1 MGTRV
6 ALRRFWVTLCGVC
19 QLWAVGPS
27 LGAEWSAEPSVV
39 VRGEYNDNLSL
50 TPAPHPS
57 VWGTILSPDIK
68 FSGATETLTVTGGL
82 NLSFDRYYGEAGLNT
97 NNYDFSLRSSYKG
110 ERDTLGLDVDAI
122 RDPTLVSELATT
134 GVVLAYRQRN
144 GVTAKSSW
152 NRSLTEATAL
162 IANYS
167 FTNVHYDDTA
177 GTSLID
183 YQDQSASFG
192 VQSNLDERSLVS
204 VSAYYDRYE
213 TNPSSFTADTYGI
226 QGGYERAFSETLRGN
241 ITVGW
246 RRTQSTIQSNALV
259 CNGPIIVGVCFGT
272 ITEVTS
278 AQKNTTSG
286 YTLNAFLEKRSETDA
301 LSSQVSREIYPTGVG
316 SLVQTDR
323 VQVGWTK
330 QWSETFSSSLS
341 AAAYKSQYIGGVVT
355 GSDSRYYTI
364 EPRLSW
370 RLSEWWVIDAGYHY
384 AHQKSQSNPLSASA
398 NVVYLSVRYAWPKL
412 SVSR

>member
-1 MGTRV
+1 M
-6 ALRRFWVTLCGVC
+6 
-19 QLWAVGPS
+19 
-27 LGAEWSAEPSVV
+27 
-39 VRGEYNDNLSL
+39 
-50 TPAPHPS
+50 
-57 VWGTILSPDIK
+57 
-68 FSGATETLTVTGGL
+68 TGGL

-144 GVTAKSSW
+144 GITAKSSW

-162 IANYS
+162 IASYS
-167 FTNVHYDDTA
+167 LTNVHYDDTA